1 MVPSEGLQKALF
13 GSLLT
18 IMKTTIK
25 MNQIKNNL
33 NLLSIILLLSFVI
46 ISCANPFGKGT
57 WRPLPLKKWQNDKL
71 TTIPSQDSSRTYKKK
86 Q

>member
-1 MVPSEGLQKALF
+1 MC
-13 GSLLT
+13 
-18 IMKTTIK
+18 TTIK
-25 MNQIKNNL
+25 KNQIKNNL
-33 NLLSIILLLSFVI
+33 NLFSIILILGFVI
-46 ISCANPFGKGT
+46 TSCANPFGKGT